1 MKQIS
6 IIGTGNVATHLATA
20 LHASGVTINQ
30 VFGRNQNNLNSLAK
44 KVNAT
49 PVSSLLEIDTE
60 NVDAVIISVKDDVIE
75 EVANQLAK
83 SNTIFAHTSGTV
95 RIEALKNHQNR
106 GVFYPLQTFSKSKE
120 MDLSDIP
127 FCIEGSN
134 RPTKLSLLNLAT
146 VLSNDVR
153 FVDSDTRKSLHIAA
167 VFASNFSNHMLA
179 ISEKLLKES
188 GQDLSILKPLV
199 TETIS
204 KAFSSNPVQSQ
215 TGPANRNDLE
225 VMRNH
230 LAQLENEPLQKEIY
244 ALISESIKQFKN
256 E

>member
-1 MKQIS
+1 MKRVS
-6 IIGTGNVATHLATA
+6 IIGTGNVATHLAIA
-20 LHASGVTINQ
+20 LHRGGIGIHQ
-30 VFGRNQNNLNSLAK
+30 VFGRNTDNLKSLAS
-44 KVNAT
+44 KVSAK
-49 PVSSLLEIDTE
+49 PIFSLLEIDTV
-60 NVDAVIISVKDDVIE
+60 NVDAILIAVKDDVIE
-75 EVANQLAK
+75 DVANQLAT
-83 SNTIFAHTSGTV
+83 SNAIFAHTSGTV
-95 RIEALKNHQNR
+95 GIDALKNHQNR

-127 FCIEGSN
+127 FCIEGSDKS
-134 RPTKLSLLNLAT
+134 TKLSLLNLAT

-153 FVDSDTRKSLHIAA
+153 FVDSKTRKSLHIAA

-179 ISEKLLKES
+179 ISEKLLKKT

-199 TETIS
+199 TETLS
-204 KAFSSNPVQSQ
+204 KAFSSNPVQAQ

-230 LAQLENEPLQKEIY
+230 LAQLEKEPLQKDIY

>member
-1 MKQIS
+1 MKRVS

-20 LHASGVTINQ
+20 LRASGVTINQ

-44 KVNAT
+44 KVSAN
-49 PVSSLLEIDTE
+49 PISSLLELDTE
-60 NVDAVIISVKDDVIE
+60 NVDAIIISVKDDVIE
-75 EVANQLAK
+75 EVANQLTT
-83 SNTIFAHTSGTV
+83 SNAIFAHTSGTV
-95 RIEALKNHQNR
+95 GIEALKNHQNR

-127 FCIEGSN
+127 FCIEGNDRS
-134 RPTKLSLLNLAT
+134 TKLSLLNLAT

-153 FVDSDTRKSLHIAA
+153 FVDSNTRKSLHIAA

-179 ISEKLLKES
+179 ISDKLLKES

-215 TGPANRNDLE
+215 TGPAVRDDQE
-225 VMRNH
+225 VIQHH
-230 LAQLENEPLQKEIY
+230 LAQLENEPLQKDIY